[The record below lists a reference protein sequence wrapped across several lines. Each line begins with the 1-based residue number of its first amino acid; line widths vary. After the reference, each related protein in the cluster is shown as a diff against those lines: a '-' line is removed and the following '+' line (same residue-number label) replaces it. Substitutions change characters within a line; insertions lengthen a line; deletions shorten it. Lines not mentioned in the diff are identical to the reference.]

1 MRSRLFVLFAFCFVP
16 LCAAAQ
22 DFAGVWEGALSVN
35 GGSMRLLFRVSA
47 SERGYEAVLDCPDQ
61 GVRGIPVDSVSVG
74 GSEVVFGVAALQ
86 ASYRGALLPGD
97 MLVGVFRQGG
107 MDFSLLLRRRDPAA
121 TARPQEPRPPYPYV
135 SREVS
140 FPSRAEGV
148 TLRGTLTLPAGE
160 RPAAA
165 VVLVTGSGQQNRDEE
180 VFGHKPFL
188 VIADFLTRRGIA
200 VLRYDDRGFGV
211 PEEERRRLL
220 ERAATADF
228 ALRQNRRAMELQG
241 FDAALTEACCSL
253 LERIYAEVRERP
265 QERLAAECGE
275 VKARLA
281 AAEPAVSLPRPVRE
295 RLLALL
301 DEAAS
306 NAWVYRFL
314 TFDPSEAIARAGGR
328 PVLALNGSL
337 DRQVDAAE
345 NLGAIRRLLASS
357 ERLTVREYGGL
368 NHLFQPC
375 TTGDVSE
382 YETIGVTVAP
392 EVLEELAAWIAA
404 AGAEGARTG
413 AARSDGR

>member
-165 VVLVTGSGQQNRDEE
+165 VVLVTGSG
-180 VFGHKPFL
+180 
-188 VIADFLTRRGIA
+188 
-200 VLRYDDRGFGV
+200 
-211 PEEERRRLL
+211 
-220 ERAATADF
+220 
-228 ALRQNRRAMELQG
+228 
-241 FDAALTEACCSL
+241 
-253 LERIYAEVRERP
+253 
-265 QERLAAECGE
+265 
-275 VKARLA
+275 
-281 AAEPAVSLPRPVRE
+281 
-295 RLLALL
+295 
-301 DEAAS
+301 
-306 NAWVYRFL
+306 
-314 TFDPSEAIARAGGR
+314 
-328 PVLALNGSL
+328 
-337 DRQVDAAE
+337 
-345 NLGAIRRLLASS
+345 
-357 ERLTVREYGGL
+357 
-368 NHLFQPC
+368 
-375 TTGDVSE
+375 
-382 YETIGVTVAP
+382 
-392 EVLEELAAWIAA
+392 
-404 AGAEGARTG
+404 
-413 AARSDGR
+413 

>member
-35 GGSMRLLFRVSA
+35 GGSVRLLFRVSA
-47 SERGYEAVLDCPDQ
+47 SERGYEAVLDSPDQ

-228 ALRQNRRAMELQG
+228 ALDALGAFDFLRAQVGSGSPQVGILGHSEGGTVAFLAAAEEPRVAFVVSMAGLAVRGDRASLRQNRRAMELQG

-265 QERLAAECGE
+265 
-275 VKARLA
+275 
-281 AAEPAVSLPRPVRE
+281 
-295 RLLALL
+295 
-301 DEAAS
+301 
-306 NAWVYRFL
+306 
-314 TFDPSEAIARAGGR
+314 
-328 PVLALNGSL
+328 
-337 DRQVDAAE
+337 
-345 NLGAIRRLLASS
+345 
-357 ERLTVREYGGL
+357 
-368 NHLFQPC
+368 
-375 TTGDVSE
+375 
-382 YETIGVTVAP
+382 
-392 EVLEELAAWIAA
+392 A
-404 AGAEGARTG
+404 AG
-413 AARSDGR
+413 